1 MDILHSLQW
10 VLPLRSPALTQF
22 AVGFSWLGYTTF
34 IIFFIAIGYW
44 TWNKALFY
52 RLLVLVAINALVNA
66 YIKDLVQDPRPPLEL
81 RLDDLVGTSYGLPSA
96 HSQMAVV
103 MWLWLAWE
111 VRRASLWVLCIL
123 IALGV
128 MLSRMY
134 LGVHDLEDVLVGA
147 ALGGASL
154 FAFERL
160 RRDHWPWEHS
170 VGLRVLAIASVT
182 GAALLA
188 WPNGFTAPDYIP
200 LVAGS
205 LIAATWGM
213 QWDKNY
219 LRFSAPPQFWRKLA
233 MGLVGTALFMGEQ
246 KLLKMLG
253 PVVPLDPMLWAFVK
267 GLANGICVAVL
278 MPAVFVGL
286 RLALPSA
293 APASTEPSEPPLSA
307 AR

>member
-1 MDILHSLQW
+1 M
-10 VLPLRSPALTQF
+10 
-22 AVGFSWLGYTTF
+22 
-34 IIFFIAIGYW
+34 
-44 TWNKALFY
+44 
-52 RLLVLVAINALVNA
+52 
-66 YIKDLVQDPRPPLEL
+66 
-81 RLDDLVGTSYGLPSA
+81 
-96 HSQMAVV
+96 
-103 MWLWLAWE
+103 
-111 VRRASLWVLCIL
+111 RRASLWLVCIC

-154 FAFERL
+154 YAFERL
-160 RRDHWPWEHS
+160 RRDAWPWENS
-170 VGLRVLAIASVT
+170 VGLRVLAIAAVT
-182 GAALLA
+182 GASLLA
-188 WPNGFTAPDYIP
+188 WPNGTTAPDYIP

-213 QWDKNY
+213 QWERSH

-233 MGLVGTALFMGEQ
+233 IGLVGTAIFMGEQ

-253 PVVPLDPMLWAFVK
+253 PVMPLDPMVWAFVK
-267 GLANGICVAVL
+267 GLFNGVCVAVL
-278 MPAVFVGL
+278 MPAVFVAL

-293 APASTEPSEPPLSA
+293 PLPANPASDPSLSA

>member
-1 MDILHSLQW
+1 MDLLHSLQW
-10 VLPLRSPALTQF
+10 VLPLRNPTLTQF
-22 AVGFSWLGYTTF
+22 AIGFSWLGYTTF

-44 TWNKALFY
+44 TWNKSLFY

-66 YIKDLVQDPRPPLEL
+66 YIKDLVQDPRPPLDL

-96 HSQMAVV
+96 HAQMAVV

-111 VRRASLWVLCIL
+111 VRRLSVWVLCCT

-128 MLSRMY
+128 VLSRMY

-154 FAFERL
+154 FAFQRL
-160 RRDHWPWEHS
+160 RRDDWPWDHS
-170 VGLRVLAIASVT
+170 ATLRVLAIAAVT
-182 GAALLA
+182 GIALLA
-188 WPNGFTAPDYIP
+188 WPHGAVPPAYIP

-205 LIAATWGM
+205 LMAATWGM
-213 QWDKNY
+213 QWERTH
-219 LRFSAPPQFWRKLA
+219 LRFAAPPQFWRRLVI
-233 MGLVGTALFMGEQ
+233 GLVGTVLFIGEQ
-246 KLLKMLG
+246 KILQLLG
-253 PVVPLDPMLWAFVK
+253 QFQPLDPMLWAFTK
-267 GLANGICVAVL
+267 GLANGLCVAVV

-293 APASTEPSEPPLSA
+293 ALPHQPSGAPPL
-307 AR
+307 